1 MHTETIRQR
10 KLADQ
15 ILHQVS
21 LIIDRKLKDPRKGF
35 VTVTRVKVSGDLRIA
50 NIYYTTLG
58 NQEQRQR
65 SQTTL
70 DHARNFIRSE
80 MAPQLSLRFI
90 PELRFFYDESGDYS
104 QHIESLLQKIKKNQT
119 KENDTPTEKKNT

>member
-1 MHTETIRQR
+1 MHIESIRQR

-15 ILHQVS
+15 IMHQVS
-21 LIIDRKLKDPRKGF
+21 LIINRKLKDPRKGF
-35 VTVTRVKVSGDLRIA
+35 VTVTHVKVSGDLRIA

-65 SQTTL
+65 SQTAL
-70 DHARNFIRSE
+70 NHAKSFIRSE
-80 MAPQLSLRFI
+80 MAPQLHIRYI

-104 QHIESLLQKIKKNQT
+104 QHIESLLQKIKKDKT
-119 KENDTPTEKKNT
+119 KENETATDGEEV